1 MTTPEPE
8 RPPVTAELVAQT
20 ALGVPGVVRLHGGT
34 FGEVATY
41 LPGRRVAGV
50 RTDETGTDVHVTVYY
65 DAVVADVAERV
76 RKAVGSITGT
86 KVDVTIA
93 DVVPAGSKALDSA

>member
-1 MTTPEPE
+1 MSADDTSEPADVIAAAVLE
-8 RPPVTAELVAQT
+8 
-20 ALGVPGVVRLHGGT
+20 VPGVAALHGGT
-34 FGEVATY
+34 FGEVGTY